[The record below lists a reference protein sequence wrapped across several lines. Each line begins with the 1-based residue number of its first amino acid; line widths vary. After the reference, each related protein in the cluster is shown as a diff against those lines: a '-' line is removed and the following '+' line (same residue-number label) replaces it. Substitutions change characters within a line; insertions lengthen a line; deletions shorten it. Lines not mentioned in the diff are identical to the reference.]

1 MTNRD
6 DIGKQL
12 DAALHAAFPTGDVN
26 YPQTPHTERARA
38 LLESAI
44 AIAGTPVHCYNFH
57 EVGKV
62 VTFNRSYVADGGG
75 VVIGAWSIKV
85 RTLDTLSDAAIVQMY
100 VPVFKDYEGQRR
112 PRVLKHSTD
121 DE

>member
-1 MTNRD
+1 MTQRD
-6 DIGKQL
+6 DIGDQL
-12 DAALHAAFPTGDVN
+12 DAALHAAFPSGDIG
-26 YPQTPHTERARA
+26 YPQTPHTERARV

-62 VTFNRSYVADGGG
+62 VTFNRSYVADDGG
-75 VVIGAWSIKV
+75 VVIGAQYIKV

-100 VPVFKDYEGQRR
+100 VPVFEDYKGERR
-112 PRVLKHSTD
+112 PATLKHDPD
-121 DE
+121 DT